1 MVYPLSMA
9 SLDLIIQFNT
19 LSWIYHGYIPLAPAQ
34 QVQPDLGAQPQCGE
48 DVWGRFQNS
57 SHLAGREAASRAET
71 WTGKW
76 GWPMNRDE
84 WW

>member
-1 MVYPLSMA
+1 MDCS
-9 SLDLIIQFNT
+9 IIHYNT
-19 LSWIYHGYIPLAPAQ
+19 MDYGYIMEIYHGYVPLAPAQ

-57 SHLAGREAASRAET
+57 SHLAGREAASRAAI

-76 GWPMNRDE
+76 GWPMNGDE